1 MAGERM
7 RRGVRTVRHPS
18 CRLNTA
24 GELAR
29 EAQSSG
35 GEKACRAEAR
45 QVEEAKSENRVVDD
59 VLGAVFERAW
69 K

>member
-7 RRGVRTVRHPS
+7 RRGLCTARHPS
-18 CRLNTA
+18 CHLNAA

-45 QVEEAKSENRVVDD
+45 QEEEAKSENRVVDD
-59 VLGAVFERAW
+59 VLGAVYEKAW